1 MASSRLIGAIF
12 VEKGLVTQEQLERAL
27 QIQDDTNER
36 LGEILVREFGVP
48 RLDLASVLAEQ
59 WGAFERAGRAEEV
72 DAPAAPDAGASDAG
86 YGTREPASAIE
97 PVADGGRST
106 PDVHESSGELRAAI
120 TELEQRLATAI
131 GSMPSAEE
139 LARLD
144 ALAAAV
150 DTLRARVDELEA
162 RPAVDDRLGS
172 RIDELEH
179 RLADVVQHLADTH
192 AVVDSVRAEAGA
204 RLDQSVQALRAE
216 LAALRSQLEQL
227 HEAVDDGVDW
237 RRQVEGR
244 IERVQEDLRRLG
256 AEHAAV
262 RELVSS
268 QEQQVQGEIGSLG
281 MRVDELLS
289 LRHGDV
295 RATGEANEALEARID
310 ELHALRAAELD
321 EARARS
327 GDSGAHPDDPA
338 HSTSLASETERALR
352 SELDRLASMLEEKD
366 AAGIDDREALR
377 TELERLVLSVGWRLE
392 RVEETLASS
401 VDWRLERLEQTLA
414 SEESESLRTAV
425 ASLEHRLDVQALQSE
440 EQVRVTERSLRKGLA
455 SLGKRLVASQAAY
468 EEEGNALR
476 RSIERLGAP
485 VKADERIAERD
496 NEGRR
501 EQRFAGATTF
511 VAFVP
516 TADGYRIVELAGSP
530 PAVGET
536 VQVPGS
542 DAPLRVTRLGPSFPL
557 DGRPC
562 AYLERG

>member
-12 VEKGLVTQEQLERAL
+12 VEKSLVTQEQLERAL

-36 LGEILVREFGVP
+36 LGEILVREFSVS

-86 YGTREPASAIE
+86 YGTMELAGAIE
-97 PVADGGRST
+97 PVADAEPST
-106 PDVHESSGELRAAI
+106 ADLQESLGELRAAI
-120 TELEQRLATAI
+120 TELEQRIATD
-131 GSMPSAEE
+131 SRPSAEE

-150 DTLRARVDELEA
+150 DALRTRLDELEG
-162 RPAVDDRLGS
+162 RPAADDRLGS

-179 RLADVVQHLADTH
+179 RLADVVQHLGDTH
-192 AVVDSVRAEAGA
+192 AAVDSVRAEAGA
-204 RLDQSVQALRAE
+204 RLDQSVQGMRAE

-227 HEAVDDGVDW
+227 HEAVYDDVDW
-237 RRQVEGR
+237 RRQVEGS
-244 IERVQEDLRRLG
+244 IERVKEDLRRLG

-268 QEQQVQGEIGSLG
+268 QEQQIHVEIGDG
-281 MRVDELLS
+281 
-289 LRHGDV
+289 
-295 RATGEANEALEARID
+295 
-310 ELHALRAAELD
+310 
-321 EARARS
+321 
-327 GDSGAHPDDPA
+327 PA
-338 HSTSLASETERALR
+338 QTAPLASEAERALR

-392 RVEETLASS
+392 RVEETLASE
-401 VDWRLERLEQTLA
+401 DG
-414 SEESESLRTAV
+414 ESLRTSV
-425 ASLEHRLDVQALQSE
+425 AELEHRLDVQALQSE

-468 EEEGNALR
+468 EEAGNALR

-485 VKADERIAERD
+485 VVEADERISERD
-496 NEGRR
+496 NEGGR

-516 TADGYRIVELAGSP
+516 TADGYRIVELEGSP

-536 VQVPGS
+536 VEVPGS
-542 DAPLRVTRLGPSFPL
+542 DAPLRVTRVGTSFPL
-557 DGRPC
+557 EGRPC